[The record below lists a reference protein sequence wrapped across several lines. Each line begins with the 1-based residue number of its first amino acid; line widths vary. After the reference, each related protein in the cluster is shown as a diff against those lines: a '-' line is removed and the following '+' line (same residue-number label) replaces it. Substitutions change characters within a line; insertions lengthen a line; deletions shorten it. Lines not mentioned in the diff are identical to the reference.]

1 MYSELKA
8 ENRKYQILLMQ
19 WCFLDSSVLDQFSLA
34 MWKYCNCL
42 FIRLYFSNAPTHA
55 VVSCICI
62 NMCTSFRKNI
72 CDTSDYNLHFVEG
85 CGLVITSLQ
94 SYAFCAL
101 IKLRP
106 SFKIIFPVCW
116 KHVNLKVII
125 LYSFICHI
133 VSDYLL
139 VTYTIFKMLQRKLIF
154 QLNGEWVLLHD
165 LSS

>member
-1 MYSELKA
+1 MNVQWD
-8 ENRKYQILLMQ
+8 ENWEQEVPSTAHATV
-19 WCFLDSSVLDQFSLA
+19 FPTFFSVGSVLIGNVKVLQL
-34 MWKYCNCL
+34 L
-42 FIRLYFSNAPTHA
+42 FIRPYSSNAPTPA
-55 VVSCICI
+55 VVLCICI

-72 CDTSDYNLHFVEG
+72 CDTSDYNLHFVES
-85 CGLVITSLQ
+85 CRLVITSLQ

-125 LYSFICHI
+125 LYCFIRHI
-133 VSDYLL
+133 MSDYLL
-139 VTYTIFKMLQRKLIF
+139 ITYTVFKMLQRKLIF

-165 LSS
+165 LS